1 MNRPLFCIIGKSA
14 SGKTTI
20 ANMLEE
26 KYMFNQVQ
34 SYTTRKPRYNGETG
48 HVFLTE
54 DEFNNLEDIV
64 SYTLYN
70 GNQYGTTA
78 GLLDQNDIFVVDVPG
93 VESLLQKY
101 KTNRPICI
109 IYFDTTVATRIHR
122 MIDRGDSDMAIISR
136 LLQDEEDDWFKQL
149 DKLVWQYGHVMNRN
163 VELHFVNAN
172 NNQTNVLEMVLYY
185 MNQYAED

>member
-1 MNRPLFCIIGKSA
+1 MNPLFCIIGKSA

-26 KYMFNQVQ
+26 KYFFNQVQ
-34 SYTTRKPRYNGETG
+34 SYTTRPPRYDGEGG
-48 HVFLTE
+48 HIFLTE
-54 DEFNNLEDIV
+54 EGFNNLEDIV

-70 GNQYGTTA
+70 GNQYGTTTS
-78 GLLDQNDIFVVDVPG
+78 LLDQNDIFVVDVPG

-109 IYFDTTVATRIHR
+109 IYFDATVATRIRR

-136 LLQDEEDDWFKQL
+136 LLQDEEEDWFKQL
-149 DKLVWQYGHVMNRN
+149 DRLVWQYGHVMNRN
-163 VELHFVNAN
+163 VELHCANAN
-172 NNQTNVLEMVLYY
+172 NSQADVLELVLYY
-185 MNQYAED
+185 MNRYMED